1 MHSLRGPLP
10 HFMTSTCN
18 GYLKLTLC
26 LNVPCRP
33 SVCGRGCSPSALFPP
48 SCFQL
53 AGMGSSYTLANNRR
67 SRALD
72 PLIYSHMQDSLT
84 YVDSEPVAGFKLGP
98 SATVEHLPINIR
110 NLLGSLA
117 VVFVDKK
124 GTTIPL

>member
-1 MHSLRGPLP
+1 
-10 HFMTSTCN
+10 MTSTCN

-53 AGMGSSYTLANNRR
+53 AGMGSSYTLANNKR

-72 PLIYSHMQDSLT
+72 PLIVTCKIAL
-84 YVDSEPVAGFKLGP
+84 DSEPVAGFKLGP

-124 GTTIPL
+124 GTTTIVAYSDS